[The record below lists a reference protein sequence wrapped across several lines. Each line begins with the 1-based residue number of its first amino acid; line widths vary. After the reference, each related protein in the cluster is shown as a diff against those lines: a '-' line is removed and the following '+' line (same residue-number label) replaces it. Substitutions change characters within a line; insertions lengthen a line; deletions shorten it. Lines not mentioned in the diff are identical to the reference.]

1 MTENS
6 LLTAPIPRLY
16 LRYVLP
22 AMAAMVLDGIQ
33 GIVDGI
39 FIGNFVGPEAMAS
52 VNIANPYFQIII
64 GSSMVICTGT
74 MSAAG
79 RALGAGNLREA
90 KDVYR
95 SALIALGCISL
106 FLLLAG
112 RLLYGPIAK
121 FLGADALLLDNAG
134 RYIRT
139 LALFVPVI
147 SFKILFGFSGRLV
160 EKPQLYLAGT
170 VSTILTNIS
179 LDFLAVKVLGLGVTG
194 AAAATGLAYLA
205 GLCVTCRPLLCR
217 DTVLNVFDGSFRPV
231 LILKAAFN
239 GSSEGVTYAAN
250 ALTVFLLNRAFM
262 GFAGAGGVAAFTVIS
277 YMGNFVTL
285 LMFGMSDGISPILS
299 NNYGAGNMKRIRTT
313 LAAAL
318 AANLAMGL
326 FLFSLFFLFGEHLI
340 RMFVN
345 GPGDAPVIAMAVQGA
360 KIYGLCFLANGFNIL
375 QSGFHTALGDALS
388 SIAIAAS
395 RGIVFIIA
403 GLALFSSLWGI
414 NGVWFTLPFA
424 EFMTVFCCLG
434 ILAFKRK
441 RGLEAGF

>member
-6 LLTAPIPRLY
+6 LLTAPIPKLY

-79 RALGAGNLREA
+79 RALGAGKIQEA

-95 SALIALGCISL
+95 SALVALGCISL
-106 FLLLAG
+106 LLLLAG
-112 RLLYGPIAK
+112 RLFYSPIAQ
-121 FLGADALLLDNAG
+121 FLGADALLLNNAG
-134 RYIRT
+134 QYIRT
-139 LALFVPVI
+139 LALFVPII
-147 SFKILFGFSGRLV
+147 SFKILFGFTGRLI
-160 EKPQLYLAGT
+160 ERPQLYLAGT
-170 VSTILTNIS
+170 VSTIFSNII

-205 GLCVTCRPLLCR
+205 GLCVTCRPLLFR
-217 DTVLNVFDGSFRPV
+217 NTVLNVHDGSFRPR

-277 YMGNFVTL
+277 YVGNFVTL

-299 NNYGAGNMKRIRTT
+299 NNYGAGNLGRIRRT

-318 AANLAMGL
+318 AANLAMGI
-326 FLFSLFFLFGEHLI
+326 FLFALFFLFGERLI
-340 RMFVN
+340 RLFVN

-395 RGIVFIIA
+395 RGIVFIII

-434 ILAFKRK
+434 ILTFKRK
-441 RGLEAGF
+441 RRTGI